1 MAIIFKDDSGDL
13 LTDIDLA
20 NPYTN
25 AIKNMDSVIKA
36 TKHITDRFTLQ
47 GEKNV
52 LAEKDANTT
61 ALANDILAGKKID
74 WSRVDNTAIFGDKI
88 SEIAMRKQEFDA
100 KDSNRK
106 DMLTESQRRTEIM
119 AANQLRDDES
129 NEVKQALLGQKYNDA
144 KVTADQLERERQK
157 KLALEESVLQYSEGL
172 MGKSA
177 DELAEILKNPP
188 TNIPRR
194 VVIAGVKRYREVINP
209 NLPPPSDGYS
219 VAGQAKLDAGI
230 AKAQVPTYG
239 DERELLR
246 LTTQLQSPDDVTRE
260 LAYTELQQKFPE
272 AVYSLSYED
281 ATAAADTALTNDTSR
296 NWIDDVF
303 ADFAL
308 TPTALNLTLSQ
319 KEIKV
324 QKKLIKLRQTADK
337 DKKTPRGAKIRK
349 AIKDLEATARA
360 LESGDT
366 SLDVDVVIK
375 NLTKAAPGLKKI
387 LKP

>member
-25 AIKNMDSVIKA
+25 AIKNMDSVIKI
-36 TKHITDRFTLQ
+36 TKNMTDRFTLQ

-52 LAEKDANTT
+52 LDEKDANTT